1 MVQIMHTH
9 VCKCKNDTHY
19 NCSRNWGGWMKD
31 SSEGG
36 EFKSDI
42 FDTL

>member
-1 MVQIMHTH
+1 MCVNVETLPGIRR
-9 VCKCKNDTHY
+9 VGIKE
-19 NCSRNWGGWMKD
+19 